1 MYGLFVWTI
10 FVFLIFL
17 HHQFLVKMRE
27 NQRRIRV
34 LAKLPDVL
42 ELKGENELTLCGHSL
57 KVAEGHRALCYH
69 TG

>member
-1 MYGLFVWTI
+1 
-10 FVFLIFL
+10 
-17 HHQFLVKMRE
+17 MRE